1 MARSK
6 TNYGCKMWRAIITQ
20 SLVSFDPLPYDTT
33 TNNTL
38 FSVVDLPGNLCA
50 LGGGVGGG
58 VSGTAF
64 GERYE
69 SGSCLL
75 TKLETDTGTGK
86 TGIVGGIYVGSMEMV
101 AAGGDKAEMQD
112 NEGRRREAEILR

>member
-20 SLVSFDPLPYDTT
+20 SLVSFDPLPYDAT

-38 FSVVDLPGNLCA
+38 FSVVDLPGSICA
-50 LGGGVGGG
+50 LGGG